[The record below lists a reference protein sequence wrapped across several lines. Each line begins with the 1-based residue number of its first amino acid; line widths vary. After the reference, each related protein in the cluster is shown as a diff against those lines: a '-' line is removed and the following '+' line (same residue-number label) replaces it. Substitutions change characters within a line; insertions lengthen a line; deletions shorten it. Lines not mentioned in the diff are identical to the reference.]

1 MGRGRADMA
10 GENDKTV
17 SAAILAIGDEL
28 LSGRTMDKNIGY
40 IARYMTEIGVD
51 VREARIVA
59 DEEERIVAA
68 LNELRSSY
76 DYVFTTGG
84 IGPTHDDITADAV
97 AKAFGVSISHHPQ
110 ALAILKERYEK
121 LRGLE
126 LNEARLRMARIPDGG
141 GLIENTVS
149 GAPGIHIGNVF
160 VMAGVPAIMQAMLDK
175 VAPLLKTGRRMLS
188 RTLKLSVA
196 EGDIAAILEAVQ
208 KQYSGLSIGSYPF
221 YNEQV
226 FGTNVV
232 LRARDE
238 KLLDEAEAALREAL
252 GALAGN
258 G

>member
-1 MGRGRADMA
+1 MA

-97 AKAFGVSISHHPQ
+97 AKAFGVPISHHPQ

-160 VMAGVPAIMQAMLDK
+160 VMAGVPAIMQAMPASFISASMKDRTTGSL
-175 VAPLLKTGRRMLS
+175 VRTISIIAGLLA
-188 RTLKLSVA
+188 RTL
-196 EGDIAAILEAVQ
+196 
-208 KQYSGLSIGSYPF
+208 
-221 YNEQV
+221 
-226 FGTNVV
+226 
-232 LRARDE
+232 
-238 KLLDEAEAALREAL
+238 
-252 GALAGN
+252 
-258 G
+258 